1 VRATVTR
8 TAGDWNR
15 CHDGDGDVVLIVSAT
30 DLFHARQ
37 LLSCLPPPPTPAPC
51 SYTRQSVPDI
61 DTICPSRHNR

>member
-1 VRATVTR
+1 MRAKVTG

-37 LLSCLPPPPTPAPC
+37 LLRCLPPPPRTVFIHSSIRPL
-51 SYTRQSVPDI
+51 Y
-61 DTICPSRHNR
+61 